1 MQLHVH
7 AHTHTNM
14 RSPLVHFLPLPLFLS
29 FWHSMSVSILRRVR
43 TNRHATH
50 TSAHAF
56 VHADGRNGGH
66 KASLKTTFFFSVML
80 RCAPRTKRSPLPPCS
95 VFISHSFLVRRLSY
109 VSFSFSVNRA
119 CTFVRFPSFFLSFFL
134 SIRLSILCRMFA
146 LKHVLS
152 DAVTRAF
159 CPPRK
164 TRSTCS
170 GCHAG
175 WPPSPP
181 AAICFSLSRRRGRL

>member
-1 MQLHVH
+1 MYGDHPAVCPCLAYDMLFLILSLSFSLFLSSCHAAILSFSHSSWHTYAATCARTH

-66 KASLKTTFFFSVML
+66 KASLKTTFF
-80 RCAPRTKRSPLPPCS
+80 SP
-95 VFISHSFLVRRLSY
+95 
-109 VSFSFSVNRA
+109 
-119 CTFVRFPSFFLSFFL
+119 
-134 SIRLSILCRMFA
+134 
-146 LKHVLS
+146 
-152 DAVTRAF
+152 
-159 CPPRK
+159 
-164 TRSTCS
+164 
-170 GCHAG
+170 
-175 WPPSPP
+175 
-181 AAICFSLSRRRGRL
+181 

>member
-1 MQLHVH
+1 MICSSSFSLYLSLSLFLSRCHPLVLSLFLAH
-7 AHTHTNM
+7 ICSYMCTRTHTHT

-109 VSFSFSVNRA
+109 VSFSFSGANRA
-119 CTFVRFPSFFLSFFL
+119 CTFVRFPSFFLSFYL
-134 SIRLSILCRMFA
+134 SVYLYFA
-146 LKHVLS
+146 G
-152 DAVTRAF
+152 
-159 CPPRK
+159 
-164 TRSTCS
+164 CS
-170 GCHAG
+170 
-175 WPPSPP
+175 
-181 AAICFSLSRRRGRL
+181 L